1 MDKLAVE
8 LLTLI
13 AFLACTDGGPTG
25 CNLSLV
31 SRRIREASRPARFFS
46 VSLITSP
53 TQIEQFLDCLQK
65 ERSRSVEMLPRVR
78 HLCLSLS
85 AQGLGTSAPP
95 GGNAPGPS
103 NGPAPTP
110 ATSGPPKSRAEFL
123 AAMQRRTQ
131 QWGSTQNNLDEQYN
145 RLLPTL
151 IRTVAPD
158 LYTLALI
165 QMQWRSSS
173 VVRCFFPSLRELTIV
188 GGDPRFLPFEFVPKD
203 RPLYPSM
210 KRLHHI
216 LAWVDK
222 DVDYDQW
229 AIHAPNVTHLR
240 ISRLDYQPRATVDSL
255 EHVISSE
262 NTDDGE
268 PFPHLE
274 RVMIEPHP
282 APPPTARM
290 TTAHVAFRDFLT
302 YLDRLAE
309 RARVPVKVLPPL
321 EVPKMVPGVDPTH
334 KCIQRVKREW
344 LERVES
350 DGDGAGCWLEGM
362 RERSASP

>member
-85 AQGLGTSAPP
+85 AQGLGASAPS
-95 GGNAPGPS
+95 GSSAGGPS
-103 NGPAPTP
+103 SAPAPAP
-110 ATSGPPKSRAEFL
+110 AATGPPKSRAEFL

-145 RLLPTL
+145 RILPTL

-188 GGDPRFLPFEFVPKD
+188 GGDPRFLPFAFVPKD

-216 LAWVDK
+216 LAWVGK
-222 DVDYDQW
+222 DIDFDQW
-229 AIHAPNVTHLR
+229 AVHAPNVTHLR
-240 ISRLDYQPRATVDSL
+240 ISRLDYQPRGTVDTL

-262 NTDDGE
+262 NTDDEE
-268 PFPHLE
+268 PFPHLQ

-290 TTAHVAFRDFLT
+290 TTAHIAFRDFLT
-302 YLDRLAE
+302 HLDRLAE